1 MKNKNILR
9 IITIA
14 IISLLALTACTN
26 NASGV
31 KEFKGKDEVEAAS
44 EEFYKQVL
52 SDNHLKMITTM
63 NGAKSEFSI
72 DEDKMYYKD
81 ETSGIGYYL
90 FTKDSHKYVMY
101 EGEEPVEDEFM
112 YDMTRD
118 SINTVLGTFLNGLY
132 EVEDDS
138 LVFSAKQTKQGNKE
152 ILEVKTEINSEEENG
167 TMTTVGTKQDGKVVN
182 IAIKYSDSA
191 QENEMYN
198 FDFDYEN
205 YAVNLPEYELPVA
218 RTYTHVDSPV
228 KTVGGLDALLAK
240 DEDLHYMIDGE
251 DDLYIG
257 QKIDDKYY
265 QFYAKLSQEK
275 VEALTALDF
284 FADDYSEKA
293 LAIISDVEFSDCIDL
308 TEYVLSQDKLDG
320 LIGLTLEELMNQ
332 GFEQSGYSVYDDV
345 GFAYAYKDIADYVI
359 ELDMTEKFAED
370 AEIEFDDLLGFRV
383 KKIEFNDFNLSEF
396 PLR

>member
-9 IITIA
+9 IITVA
-14 IISLLALTACTN
+14 IISLLTLTACTN

-31 KEFKGKDEVEAAS
+31 KEFKGKDEVKTAS

-52 SDNHLKMITTM
+52 SDNHLKMITTT

-72 DEDKMYYKD
+72 DEDKMHYKD

-101 EGEEPVEDEFM
+101 EDGEPVEDEQM
-112 YDMTRD
+112 YDMTRNT
-118 SINTVLGTFLNGLY
+118 INNVLGMFLNGLY
-132 EVEDDS
+132 EVDDDS
-138 LVFSAKQTKQGNKE
+138 LVFSAKQTKQGDKDTFEVNVE
-152 ILEVKTEINSEEENG
+152 ISGEEKA
-167 TMTTVGTKQDGKVVN
+167 TMKTVGTKQSDKVVN
-182 IAIKYSDSA
+182 IAIEYNDSA
-191 QENEMYN
+191 KGNEKYN

-205 YAVNLPEYELPVA
+205 YVVNLPEYELPVV

-228 KTVGGLDALLAK
+228 KTVSELDALLAK
-240 DEDLHYMIDGE
+240 DENLHYMIDGE

-257 QKIDDKYY
+257 QKIDDRYY

-308 TEYVLSQDKLDG
+308 TEFVLSQDKLDG

-345 GFAYAYKDIADYVI
+345 CFAYAYKDIADYVI

-370 AEIEFDDLLGFRV
+370 AEIEFDDLLGFKV
-383 KKIEFNDFNLSEF
+383 KKIEFNEFNLSEF
-396 PLR
+396 SLR

>member
-9 IITIA
+9 IITVA
-14 IISLLALTACTN
+14 IISLLTLTACTN

-31 KEFKGKDEVEAAS
+31 KEFKGKDEVKTAS

-72 DEDKMYYKD
+72 DEDKMHYKD

-101 EGEEPVEDEFM
+101 EDGEPVEDEQM
-112 YDMTRD
+112 YDMTRNT
-118 SINTVLGTFLNGLY
+118 INNVLGMFLNGLY
-132 EVEDDS
+132 EVDDDS
-138 LVFSAKQTKQGNKE
+138 LVFSAKQTKQGDKDTFEVNVE
-152 ILEVKTEINSEEENG
+152 ISGEEKA
-167 TMTTVGTKQDGKVVN
+167 TMTTVGTKQSDKVVN
-182 IAIKYSDSA
+182 IAIEYNDSA
-191 QENEMYN
+191 KGNEKFN

-205 YAVNLPEYELPVA
+205 YVVNLPEYELPVA

-228 KTVGGLDALLAK
+228 KTVGELDALLAK
-240 DEDLHYMIDGE
+240 DENLHYMIDGE

-257 QKIDDKYY
+257 QKIDDRYY

-308 TEYVLSQDKLDG
+308 TEFVLSQDKLDG

-345 GFAYAYKDIADYVI
+345 CFAYAYKDIADYVI

-370 AEIEFDDLLGFRV
+370 AEIEFDDLLGFKV
-383 KKIEFNDFNLSEF
+383 KKIEFNEFNLSEF

>member
-9 IITIA
+9 IITVA

-31 KEFKGKDEVEAAS
+31 KEFKGKDEVKTAS
-44 EEFYKQVL
+44 EEFYKQIL

-72 DEDKMYYKD
+72 DEDKMHYKD

-90 FTKDSHKYVMY
+90 FIKDSHKYVMY
-101 EGEEPVEDEFM
+101 EDGEPVEDEQM
-112 YDMTRD
+112 YDMTRNT
-118 SINTVLGTFLNGLY
+118 INNVLGMFLNGLY
-132 EVEDDS
+132 EVDDDS
-138 LVFSAKQTKQGNKE
+138 LVFSAKQTKQGDKDTFEVNVE
-152 ILEVKTEINSEEENG
+152 ISGEEKA
-167 TMTTVGTKQDGKVVN
+167 TMTTVGTKQSDKVVN
-182 IAIKYSDSA
+182 IAIEYNDSA
-191 QENEMYN
+191 QGNDKYN

-205 YAVNLPEYELPVA
+205 YVVNLPEYELPVT

-228 KTVGGLDALLAK
+228 KTVSELDALLAK
-240 DEDLHYMIDGE
+240 DENLHYMIDGE

-257 QKIDDKYY
+257 QKIDDRYY

-308 TEYVLSQDKLDG
+308 TEFVLSQDKLDG

-370 AEIEFDDLLGFRV
+370 AEIEFDDLLGFKV
-383 KKIEFNDFNLSEF
+383 KKIEFNEFNLSEF
-396 PLR
+396 PLK